1 MLLQSQQNETG
12 RSLDSIWYDACN
24 SPMRH
29 SKRQAIAQTTLSDK
43 FSLGSAARSPKED
56 VMKRNVIGILSL
68 VVMSLML
75 NAAAQAQS
83 AVKAKV
89 PFAFEVGSAQLPAG
103 TYLIHTVGASAIAIR
118 NGQTS
123 ASALSVV
130 RRAYQNSSSAKLV
143 FHHVADQ
150 YFLAEIW
157 KGAGTNGMV
166 IAPSKQEKS
175 LERELR
181 LATGESKS
189 EDVLIALN

>member
-1 MLLQSQQNETG
+1 MQYLNASQQAFTDNAE
-12 RSLDSIWYDACN
+12 S
-24 SPMRH
+24 
-29 SKRQAIAQTTLSDK
+29 LSDK
-43 FSLGSAARSPKED
+43 FSLGSTARSPKED

-83 AVKAKV
+83 AAKANV
-89 PFAFEVGSAQLPAG
+89 PFAFKVGSAELPAG
-103 TYLIHTVGASAIAIR
+103 TYVVSTAGASAIQIR

-123 ASALSVV
+123 ASALSLV
-130 RRAYQNSSSAKLV
+130 RREYQNNSGTKLV
-143 FHHVADQ
+143 FHHVAGQ

-157 KGAGTNGMV
+157 TGAGTNGMV